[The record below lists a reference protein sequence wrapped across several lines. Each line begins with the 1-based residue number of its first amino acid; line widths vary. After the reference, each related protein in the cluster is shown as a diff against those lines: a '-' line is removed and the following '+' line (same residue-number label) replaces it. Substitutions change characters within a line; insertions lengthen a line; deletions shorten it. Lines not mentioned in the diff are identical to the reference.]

1 VSDITI
7 PSKTL
12 DSILRELS
20 ASKPTQRRTVR
31 STKLRRRK
39 LKSLHP
45 GNLAAAVSIQ
55 QKDLTML
62 SYVETEFSDY
72 IQNEFV
78 MNRLTTGTHIYGDEV
93 RLEIVPNL
101 PAVLCKILAKTSSKY
116 TLISQSSSR
125 AQIVV
130 EGRGIIS
137 CRTNS
142 NSSYV
147 EVLGDQDLIDQ
158 VLNTLLADYVE
169 IATTIDWVIGGDSG
183 MTTIPLRAPQG
194 ITDSSYPFI
203 EEGVEQ
209 FVQDFLASSENVL
222 LLLGIPGSGKSNLI
236 KHIIAKS
243 RKNALITYDPEVM
256 KKDHIFANFIEE
268 DYGSLIMEDADA
280 FLGARTEG
288 NLMMTKFLN
297 VADGIVSMNGKKMIF
312 STNLEKLDDID
323 AALLRPG
330 RCYAV
335 INFRKL
341 NCAESIAFC
350 KDHNITNWSPTPG
363 EEYSLAQLYNHT
375 KQARRTTTKRRVGF
389 Y

>member
-1 VSDITI
+1 MSSIAFTGKTI
-7 PSKTL
+7 
-12 DSILRELS
+12 DSILSELS
-20 ASKPTQRRTVR
+20 SKPRGRAVR
-31 STKLRRRK
+31 STSRRHNRK
-39 LKSLHP
+39 YLHSED
-45 GNLAAAVSIQ
+45 LAAAVSTQ
-55 QKDLTML
+55 QKDSTML

-72 IQNEFV
+72 IQNDFV
-78 MNRLTTGTHIYGDEV
+78 VGRLATGTHIYGDEV

-101 PAVLCKILAKTSSKY
+101 SVVLCEILKKSNSKY
-116 TLISQSSSR
+116 TLISQSSMR

-130 EGRGIIS
+130 EGRGIVS

-142 NSSYV
+142 NSSFV
-147 EVLGDQDLIDQ
+147 EVLGDQDLIDE

-256 KKDHIFANFIEE
+256 KKDGIFASFIEE

-323 AALLRPG
+323 FALLRPG
-330 RCYAV
+330 RCHAV

-350 KDHNITNWSPTPG
+350 KDHNITNWAPTPG

-375 KQARRTTTKRRVGF
+375 KQARRTVTKRKVGF